1 MIKYGK
7 IEEIKEKLIKDR
19 YLAYEINEV
28 FINKFVL
35 NNKALIICF
44 TYSLQMWMEKYCRI
58 IT

>member
-28 FINKFVL
+28 FNFFYF
-35 NNKALIICF
+35 NIIKKQ
-44 TYSLQMWMEKYCRI
+44 L
-58 IT
+58 